1 MEVKE
6 IIENLKYNKEGKFQ
20 KESVLEARKK
30 QKETTEELLNE
41 LEKVANNIGDY
52 ARNQNYMLV
61 LYAMYLLAEFREKRA
76 FPIMIKIITYKNQE
90 EVDDLLGDVI
100 TQDLGRILASIY
112 DGNIDS
118 LYNVIINMKLN
129 EYIRSATFKSL
140 EILQKYN
147 IISQEQII
155 NIIESIID
163 NELKEDDSI
172 VITDIVVYI
181 AENKLYNKIG
191 LVKKL
196 YQEYRVNEQMI
207 GGYDDFIDEIY
218 GNKEPIDEKKMIE
231 DTIEE
236 LSWWA
241 CFNKEKDEGEFDFK
255 EFAEKL
261 INSANKETTKEI
273 EKIREIGR
281 NDLCY
286 CGSGKKYKKCCMNKK
301 EIEVITPADLY
312 IKKSLADY
320 PKETLK
326 LFYDEESIAIDE
338 KLYQVLKHKAIPLW
352 VDRNYVEEKRRN
364 TKNME
369 TALELIKEKCK
380 KENINT
386 RQEFNEKIA
395 IHYNLEQ
402 IISGYLKILD
412 NTRYGHFDEIQDEKI
427 DFLKQIISI
436 IDIEKEYKEILIDDI
451 IDEYIEK
458 DYYENREELINRFIL
473 KFPEIKEYLLNR

>member
-1 MEVKE
+1 
-6 IIENLKYNKEGKFQ
+6 
-20 KESVLEARKK
+20 
-30 QKETTEELLNE
+30 
-41 LEKVANNIGDY
+41 
-52 ARNQNYMLV
+52 
-61 LYAMYLLAEFREKRA
+61 
-76 FPIMIKIITYKNQE
+76 
-90 EVDDLLGDVI
+90 
-100 TQDLGRILASIY
+100 
-112 DGNIDS
+112 
-118 LYNVIINMKLN
+118 
-129 EYIRSATFKSL
+129 
-140 EILQKYN
+140 
-147 IISQEQII
+147 
-155 NIIESIID
+155 
-163 NELKEDDSI
+163 
-172 VITDIVVYI
+172 
-181 AENKLYNKIG
+181 
-191 LVKKL
+191 
-196 YQEYRVNEQMI
+196 
-207 GGYDDFIDEIY
+207 
-218 GNKEPIDEKKMIE
+218 
-231 DTIEE
+231 
-236 LSWWA
+236 
-241 CFNKEKDEGEFDFK
+241 
-255 EFAEKL
+255 
-261 INSANKETTKEI
+261 
-273 EKIREIGR
+273 
-281 NDLCY
+281 
-286 CGSGKKYKKCCMNKK
+286 MNKK

-369 TALELIKEKCK
+369 EALELIKEKCK

>member
-6 IIENLKYNKEGKFQ
+6 IIEDLKYNKEGKFQ

-147 IISQEQII
+147 IISQKQII
-155 NIIESIID
+155 NIIENMID
-163 NELKEDDSI
+163 NELKDDDSI

-181 AENKLYNKIG
+181 AENKLYNKIE

-218 GNKEPIDEKKMIE
+218 GNKDPIDNKNMIE

-241 CFNKEKDEGEFDFK
+241 CFNKEKDEGKFDFK

-261 INSANKETTKEI
+261 IS
-273 EKIREIGR
+273 
-281 NDLCY
+281 
-286 CGSGKKYKKCCMNKK
+286 
-301 EIEVITPADLY
+301 
-312 IKKSLADY
+312 
-320 PKETLK
+320 
-326 LFYDEESIAIDE
+326 
-338 KLYQVLKHKAIPLW
+338 
-352 VDRNYVEEKRRN
+352 
-364 TKNME
+364 
-369 TALELIKEKCK
+369 
-380 KENINT
+380 
-386 RQEFNEKIA
+386 
-395 IHYNLEQ
+395 
-402 IISGYLKILD
+402 
-412 NTRYGHFDEIQDEKI
+412 
-427 DFLKQIISI
+427 
-436 IDIEKEYKEILIDDI
+436 
-451 IDEYIEK
+451 
-458 DYYENREELINRFIL
+458 
-473 KFPEIKEYLLNR
+473 

>member
-1 MEVKE
+1 MEVKG
-6 IIENLKYNKEGKFQ
+6 IIENLKYNKDGKFQ
-20 KESVLEARKK
+20 KESVLEAKKK
-30 QKETTEELLNE
+30 QKEVTEELLNE
-41 LEKVANNIGDY
+41 LEKVANNISDY
-52 ARNQNYMLV
+52 ARDQNYMLA

-76 FPIMIKIITYKNQE
+76 FPIIIKIITYKNQE
-90 EVDDLLGDVI
+90 KVDHLLGDVI
-100 TQDLGRILASIY
+100 TEALSRILASTY
-112 DGNIDS
+112 DGNTDS
-118 LYNVIINMKLN
+118 LYNIIINTELN
-129 EYIRSATFKSL
+129 EYIRSATFRTL

-155 NIIESIID
+155 NIIENIID

-172 VITDIVVYI
+172 VITDIIVYI

-196 YQEYRVNEQMI
+196 YQEYRVNEQII
-207 GGYDDFIDEIY
+207 GGYDDFIDKIY
-218 GNKEPIDEKKMIE
+218 GNKKTIEKKEMIG

-241 CFNKEKDEGEFDFK
+241 CFNKEKDEEKFDFK

-261 INSANKETTKEI
+261 INYENKKTTKEM
-273 EKIREIGR
+273 EEVKKIGR

-286 CGSGKKYKKCCMNKK
+286 CGSGKKYKKCCMNKR
-301 EIEVITPADLY
+301 EIEVVTPADLY

-352 VDRNYVEEKRRN
+352 VDRNHVEEKRRN

-369 TALELIKEKCK
+369 EALELIKEKCK

-386 RQEFNEKIA
+386 RQEFNEKIS

-402 IISGYLKILD
+402 ILSGYLKILD
-412 NTRYGHFDEIQDEKI
+412 NTRCGHFDEIQDEKV

-458 DYYENREELINRFIL
+458 GYYEEKEEVINRFIL
-473 KFPEIKEYLLNR
+473 KFPEMKEYLINR